1 MRVIVI
7 VSHEKDDELK
17 KIFSTFGDSGTT
29 CEFTNNDRKIILY
42 YKAKGSRED
51 QLQDISTRED
61 KDEYLLLYHLGSQK
75 FNSWTGKKYDVGS
88 KGNSKKSPNRTH
100 YEKLIDTEFEGK
112 IDTPEKIRIFDEV
125 WNFFMSNP
133 VDTFITKMQSVLNY
147 RVDIDEIKE
156 NEFVDDEIKEVFNS
170 FKKSIGDSTSPLDIP
185 DNIESD
191 LSKIRDYYSKKLLQD
206 EGSAH

>member
-1 MRVIVI
+1 MKVIVI
-7 VSHEKDDELK
+7 VSHKKDKELK
-17 KIFSTFGDSGTT
+17 KICPSMGDASE
-29 CEFTNNDRKIILY
+29 CEFSNKDQKIQLY
-42 YKAKGSRED
+42 YKNAISKED
-51 QLQDISTRED
+51 ELNDISMQSD
-61 KDEYLLLYHLGSQK
+61 GSEYLLLYHLGSQK

-88 KGNSKKSPNRTH
+88 KGDNNMSPNRTH
-100 YEKLIDTEFEGK
+100 YEKLIDAAFEGK

-125 WNFFMSNP
+125 WDFFMSNP

-191 LSKIRDYYSKKLLQD
+191 LSKIRDYYSKKLLHD